1 MFLILHHF
9 EKRHD
14 KKLSVLARTKHYLT
28 PDQKILL
35 LNSVV
40 KSQFSYC
47 LLIGMITSIYL
58 NNTLNSIHERA
69 LRLIY
74 NDYEL
79 PFDRIL
85 EDTSLIPPIM
95 SHLLS
100 TGKTIIILEI
110 LKHDSLPTKEQ

>member
-1 MFLILHHF
+1 MF
-9 EKRHD
+9 
-14 KKLSVLARTKHYLT
+14 
-28 PDQKILL
+28 
-35 LNSVV
+35 
-40 KSQFSYC
+40 
-47 LLIGMITSIYL
+47 TSIYL
-58 NNTLNSIHERA
+58 NDTLNSIHERA
-69 LRLIY
+69 LRLVY

-110 LKHDSLPTKEQ
+110 LQHDSLPTKEQ